1 MARFERRREA
11 AFYVG
16 HKVLP
21 DNGKPPKCNLRA
33 ILAEIGTNRTQ
44 RVQRLAESGEKAAFY
59 RAIALTI

>member
-1 MARFERRREA
+1 MARFERRREV

-33 ILAEIGTNRTQ
+33 SRAEIGT
-44 RVQRLAESGEKAAFY
+44 K
-59 RAIALTI
+59 